1 MIKKS
6 IFLLFLGLM
15 IGTIASAQTMK
26 ENLFNMVSRSHNEWK
41 SEGTDVDENGVKFDK
56 THRFTPSN

>member
-6 IFLLFLGLM
+6 TILLFIGLG

-26 ENLFNMVSRSHNEWK
+26 ENLFNMV
-41 SEGTDVDENGVKFDK
+41 
-56 THRFTPSN
+56 